1 MSDQLDE
8 KVLGMDL
15 NQDDKSG
22 ADAKDD
28 KFDADAFLAEN
39 VGEGKQYATER
50 EALIAVANRKF
61 DSDVFIK
68 TLQLEVQGE
77 RQGKEELEAKLLDAK
92 KIDDLLSAINADV
105 SDPPKDDDD
114 PSKTDSA
121 QVDMDQVKTIVK
133 DMFDAEKVNADTAV
147 RVEAIKANQDK
158 AFDLMSKPVS
168 EGGFGSLE
176 NAKLAIREF
185 VGTDK
190 ERADIVNRMGSHTPE
205 AVAEFLKIQLKGN
218 DKLDGAGGSEFTVE
232 DKVDMNINMLT
243 WAKAKDVK
251 KKDPKLYKSRQFQMQ
266 IHAAAAANPNFW
278 K

>member
-1 MSDQLDE
+1 MSDQLDD
-8 KVLGMDL
+8 KVLGVDL
-15 NQDDKSG
+15 TDDKSD
-22 ADAKDD
+22 ADAKSD

-77 RQGKEELEAKLLDAK
+77 RQGKEELAAKLVDAK
-92 KIDDLLSAINADV
+92 KIDDLLSAISADV
-105 SDPPKDDDD
+105 DDGKGDDD

-133 DMFDAEKVNADTAV
+133 DMFDAEKVNADTAIK
-147 RVEAIKANQDK
+147 VEAIKANQTK

-176 NAKLAIREF
+176 NAKLAIRAF

-218 DKLDGAGGSEFTVE
+218 DKLDGAGGSGFNVE
-232 DKVDMNINMLT
+232 DKVDMNANMLT
-243 WAKAKDVK
+243 WAKAQDVK
-251 KKDPKLYKSRQFQMQ
+251 KNDPRLYKSSKFQMS